1 MLQPLRKKESNI
13 RQITYSNQ
21 ENFPAKVTHNID
33 FTDEPVIQYGIS
45 VEEDA
50 FVDDCKSM
58 MKMRNNRYKYFK
70 TKFDKNT

>member
-1 MLQPLRKKESNI
+1 MLQSLRKKESNI
-13 RQITYSNQ
+13 RQIIYSNQ
-21 ENFPAKVTHNID
+21 ENFPAKVTPYID
-33 FTDEPVIQYGIS
+33 FTDEPVIQYGIP

-70 TKFDKNT
+70 TEFDKNT

>member
-1 MLQPLRKKESNI
+1 MLQSLRKKESNI
-13 RQITYSNQ
+13 RQIIYSNQ
-21 ENFPAKVTHNID
+21 ENFPAKVTPYTD
-33 FTDEPVIQYGIS
+33 FTDEPVIQYGIP

-70 TKFDKNT
+70 IKFDKNT